1 MASETTAA
9 ATGAVGQVRRD
20 PMAMLPFCGYN
31 MGDYFR
37 HWLDMGARI
46 KNQPLIFTVN
56 WFRKDEAGKF
66 LWPGFGDNM
75 RVLKW
80 IIDRC
85 EGKVG
90 AAESPVG
97 WLPRAKDV
105 DLAELGGVSRQQFEK
120 LLSVEPDEWKKELE
134 NQGNFFET
142 LQPDL
147 PQELLAQHKKLAE
160 RLSH

>member
-1 MASETTAA
+1 
-9 ATGAVGQVRRD
+9 
-20 PMAMLPFCGYN
+20 
-31 MGDYFR
+31 
-37 HWLDMGARI
+37 
-46 KNQPLIFTVN
+46 
-56 WFRKDEAGKF
+56 
-66 LWPGFGDNM
+66 M

-85 EGKVG
+85 EGKVD
-90 AAESPVG
+90 AAESSIG

-105 DLAELGGVSRQQFEK
+105 DLAELDGVSRQQFAK

-160 RLSH
+160 RLSR